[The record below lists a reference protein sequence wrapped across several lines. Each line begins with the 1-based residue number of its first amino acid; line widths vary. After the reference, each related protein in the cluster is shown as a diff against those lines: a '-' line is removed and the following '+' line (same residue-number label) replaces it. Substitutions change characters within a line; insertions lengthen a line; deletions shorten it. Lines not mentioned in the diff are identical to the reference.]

1 MSELKGSICL
11 LLVFGY
17 NSYLHEARNFLV
29 TLNKKFRN
37 HYAIRFSSAPG
48 HLEKVFK
55 RENYILE
62 LDSIEDLKD
71 SEEELLEM
79 LELEEHA
86 QSLEDEH
93 EALLRI
99 IERKQQRQRDRDL
112 LKRSVEEYSKKPAG
126 EFLAAIRSNRALLKL
141 LSAP

>member
-1 MSELKGSICL
+1 MALADFVYPGSRSVLETPSGDAQRELA
-11 LLVFGY
+11 
-17 NSYLHEARNFLV
+17 N
-29 TLNKKFRN
+29 
-37 HYAIRFSSAPG
+37 P
-48 HLEKVFK
+48 
-55 RENYILE
+55 
-62 LDSIEDLKD
+62 
-71 SEEELLEM
+71 EELQGM